1 MYEITT
7 INKIGQT
14 MSSREIAELTGK
26 RHDHVL
32 RDCDKLNEQYS
43 KLALTT
49 SGEGVDTSKDVEYE
63 RYKRTQYKY
72 LKDSVLGTLDN
83 FFDNNVNIYPKINM
97 GYYTLPA
104 TGNQQHREYYLTKM
118 QTFDLL
124 TGYRA
129 ELRIKVN
136 RRWAELEAKEQAQNS
151 QIPQSFSEALR
162 LAAEQAEKIEEQQK
176 QLQAQA
182 PKVLFADTVIGSQ
195 SSCLIG
201 ELAKL
206 ITQKG
211 YEIGEKRL
219 FKWLRE
225 NHYLGKKGEYYNI
238 PNQQYIEQG
247 LFELKKGTRS
257 GNGGVMH
264 TTITPKVTGKGQVYF
279 VNKFLKTI

>member
-14 MSSREIAELTGK
+14 MSSREIADLTGK

-32 RDCDKLNEQYS
+32 RDCDALNEN
-43 KLALTT
+43 
-49 SGEGVDTSKDVEYE
+49 YE
-63 RYKRTQYKY
+63 KM
-72 LKDSVLGTLDN
+72 G
-83 FFDNNVNIYPKINM
+83 FPKIGG
-97 GYYTLPA
+97 GYYTHPN
-104 TGNQQHREYYLTKM
+104 TGNQQHREYRLTKM
-118 QTFDLL
+118 QTFDLM
-124 TGYRA
+124 TGYSA

-136 RRWAELEAKEQAQNS
+136 RRWAELEAKEQAHQ

-162 LAAEQAEKIEEQQK
+162 LAAEQAEKIEAQQK

-195 SSCLIG
+195 SSCLIS

-225 NHYLGKKGEYYNI
+225 NHYLGTRGEYYNI

>member
-26 RHDHVL
+26 NHQHVL
-32 RDCDKLNEQYS
+32 RDCDTLNEN
-43 KLALTT
+43 
-49 SGEGVDTSKDVEYE
+49 YE
-63 RYKRTQYKY
+63 RMSLSKIGQSQYKA
-72 LKDSVLGTLDN
+72 DN
-83 FFDNNVNIYPKINM
+83 GQTY
-97 GYYTLPA
+97 
-104 TGNQQHREYYLTKM
+104 REYRLTKM

-124 TGYRA
+124 TGYSA

-136 RRWAELEAKEQAQNS
+136 RRWEELEAKEQAHQ

-162 LAAEQAEKIEEQQK
+162 LAAEQAEKIEAQQK

-225 NHYLGKKGEYYNI
+225 NHYLGTRGEYYNI
-238 PNQQYIEQG
+238 PNQKYIEQG

-264 TTITPKVTGKGQVYF
+264 TTITPKVTGKGQGYF